1 MPTPLIIGNIYVMPH
16 NLTISS
22 SDIIHSLKLS
32 CQIPDVVEAI
42 ASQSIIAE
50 AAQEA
55 GITVTPEELQQEG
68 DDLRFAKKLVK
79 AKETWTWL
87 EKHHLSVNEFEEL
100 AYNNILSRKL
110 ANHLFSPQLEKSFY
124 EHQLD
129 YVAAVT
135 YEVVFEDRDLALEL
149 FYALEEGE
157 INFPEIARL
166 YIPETELRRAYG
178 YQGLRYRKDFRPE
191 IAAAVFAAAPP
202 QALKPITTSKGV
214 HLIWVEE
221 VIQPQLDKQL
231 RQKIITESFSDWL
244 KQQFSAMKIGIPSI
258 FRGKSYSGSHDKPKE
273 LRTDFSRIIV
283 AKGGIFPT

>member
-1 MPTPLIIGNIYVMPH
+1 MPH
-16 NLTISS
+16 QLNIST

-32 CQIPDVVEAI
+32 CQIPDVAEAI

-50 AAQEA
+50 AAREA

-68 DDLRFAKKLVK
+68 DDLRFAKKLVR
-79 AKETWTWL
+79 AKDTWMWL

-100 AYNNILSRKL
+100 AYNKILARKL
-110 ANHLFSPQLEKSFY
+110 GNHLFSAQLEKYFY
-124 EHQLD
+124 ERQLD

-135 YEVVFEDRDLALEL
+135 YEVVLEDRDLALEL

-157 INFPEIARL
+157 VNFPEIARL
-166 YIPETELRRAYG
+166 YIPEPELRRTYG

-202 QALKPITTSKGV
+202 EALKPITTPKGV

-221 VIQPQLDKQL
+221 VIQPQLDEQL
-231 RQKIITESFSDWL
+231 RQKIITELFSDWL
-244 KQQFSAMKIGIPSI
+244 KQQVNAIEI
-258 FRGKSYSGSHDKPKE
+258 FIEIDSDAN
-273 LRTDFSRIIV
+273 LRSQEV
-283 AKGGIFPT
+283 LVHA

>member
-1 MPTPLIIGNIYVMPH
+1 MPH
-16 NLTISS
+16 HLTISS
-22 SDIIHSLKLS
+22 SDIIQSLKLC

-42 ASQSIIAE
+42 ASQRIIAK
-50 AAQEA
+50 AAQEL
-55 GITVTPEELQQEG
+55 GITVTPKELQQEG

-100 AYNNILSRKL
+100 AYNNILWRKL
-110 ANHLFSPQLEKSFY
+110 ANHLFSAQVKKYFY

-129 YVAAVT
+129 YVAAIT
-135 YEVVFEDRDLALEL
+135 YEVVFEERDLALEL

-157 INFPEIARL
+157 VNFPEIARL
-166 YIPETELRRAYG
+166 YIPEPELRRAYG

-202 QALKPITTSKGV
+202 QALKPITTPKGV

-221 VIQPQLDKQL
+221 VIQPQLDEQL
-231 RQKIITESFSDWL
+231 RQKIITESFSQWL
-244 KQQFSAMKIGIPSI
+244 KQQINTMKIVTQFDSDANVRSPEQLLDMS
-258 FRGKSYSGSHDKPKE
+258 F
-273 LRTDFSRIIV
+273 TN
-283 AKGGIFPT
+283 TQ